1 MKLLNVSLAAILGIF
16 LIAGCVAAESVPD
29 AKPATTEVTKPVEA
43 TPVAVAAPAAD
54 ASKAPGSVTA
64 VGMTPLERV
73 KSTPKGELKNP
84 YTGNEAMIAEG
95 KKRYMS
101 YSCNGCHGGN
111 GGGGMCPPLSN
122 ETWVY
127 GDTDDT
133 LFRLITLGSVDL
145 AKDGY
150 TRKGRENVVG
160 PMPAFG
166 TDTLIKT
173 DDDLWKIIAFIRS
186 NWRGSKDRIHW

>member
-1 MKLLNVSLAAILGIF
+1 MKLLNIGIAAILGISV
-16 LIAGCVAAESVPD
+16 IAGSIAAESVTAPD
-29 AKPATTEVTKPVEA
+29 AKPVATETVKPAE
-43 TPVAVAAPAAD
+43 APAA
-54 ASKAPGSVTA
+54 APTSTAPGSVTA

-73 KSTPKGELKNP
+73 NSTPQGELKNP
-84 YTGNEAMIAEG
+84 YTGNAEMIAEG
-95 KKRYMS
+95 KKRFMS

-122 ETWVY
+122 DTWVY

-133 LFRLITLGSVDL
+133 LFRLITLGSDGL
-145 AKDGY
+145 MKHGY

-166 TDTLIKT
+166 TETLIKT
-173 DDDLWKIIAFIRS
+173 DDDVWKIIAFIRS